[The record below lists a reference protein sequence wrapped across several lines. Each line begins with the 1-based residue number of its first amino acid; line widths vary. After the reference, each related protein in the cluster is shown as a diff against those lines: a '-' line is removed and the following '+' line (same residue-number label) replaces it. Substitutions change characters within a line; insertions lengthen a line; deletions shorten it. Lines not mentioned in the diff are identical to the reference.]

1 MLQFYTTYKNL
12 HILVQICF
20 KAFLGPFL
28 VIEITYIHIIVQI
41 VFGVFLSG
49 YHTFTMFKAQPPLQF
64 FSWEVLKYFLVFGSL
79 CLLGPPMK
87 KIAKVAEL

>member
-1 MLQFYTTYKNL
+1 MLQFYPTY
-12 HILVQICF
+12 ICF
-20 KAFLGPFL
+20 KVCEGMVHKHNFDKY
-28 VIEITYIHIIVQI
+28 VY